1 MYRLDISDPAEED
14 LDRIIAY
21 IAEKLQAP
29 KAASD
34 FADEVFDCYDHLENN
49 PYIFEECRDPKLKA
63 DGYRRAVIKNY
74 ILLYK
79 VYEDE
84 NLVIAHRFFYGG
96 QDYANLI

>member
-1 MYRLDISDPAEED
+1 MYRLDVSDPAEDD

-21 IAEKLQAP
+21 IAEKLEAP

-34 FADEVFDCYDHLENN
+34 FADEVYGRFDHLENN

-63 DGYRRAVIKNY
+63 EGYRRAVIKNY

-84 NLVIAHRFFYGG
+84 KLVIAHRFFYGG
-96 QDYANLI
+96 QS